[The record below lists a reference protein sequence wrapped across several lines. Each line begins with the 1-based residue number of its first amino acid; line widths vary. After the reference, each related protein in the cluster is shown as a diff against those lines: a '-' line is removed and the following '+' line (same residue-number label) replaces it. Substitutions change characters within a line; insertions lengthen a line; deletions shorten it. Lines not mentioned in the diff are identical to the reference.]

1 MSLSEQNRLNSS
13 ENILEQP
20 FWTLADK
27 ARFSR
32 SEVQRSQLIYHDNSC
47 HRLSIWNL
55 DVERVLALRIAHRA
69 DKGKTN
75 LAIKINR
82 AYHQCWT
89 ITHLLM
95 PNLWVKAQTH
105 EISTFWNV
113 CHQTSSPIGR
123 PQSTSGSGDSTT
135 SASSSSRL
143 NSGKA

>member
-13 ENILEQP
+13 ENILEQL

-32 SEVQRSQLIYHDNSC
+32 SEVQRSQLVYHDNSC
-47 HRLSIWNL
+47 HCLSIWNL
-55 DVERVLALRIAHRA
+55 YVERVLALRIAHWT

-75 LAIKINR
+75 LAIKINM

-95 PNLWVKAQTH
+95 PNLWVKAQPH
-105 EISTFWNV
+105 EISTSWNV
-113 CHQTSSPIGR
+113 GHQTSSPIGC

-135 SASSSSRL
+135 PASSSSRL

>member
-13 ENILEQP
+13 ENILEQL

-47 HRLSIWNL
+47 HHLSIWNL

-82 AYHQCWT
+82 AYHQSWT
-89 ITHLLM
+89 ITHLLIE
-95 PNLWVKAQTH
+95 NLGLK
-105 EISTFWNV
+105 
-113 CHQTSSPIGR
+113 PR
-123 PQSTSGSGDSTT
+123 RSTT
-135 SASSSSRL
+135 ALLL
-143 NSGKA
+143 NMSIVYEIYAKM